1 MKTQKDHKSVIRTL
15 STIIAV
21 IMLLCSISVIA
32 GCKNKG
38 NSNNNNSKAEVV
50 LDKVSAA
57 AYKESSVKPQKMA
70 AFNFSEKSTDNS
82 ENEPADNSES
92 ESESPD
98 VSADIPDYT
107 FIFKSQSTINFDIKL
122 NNPKNY
128 YIMDFKL
135 TCDEEQIEYYD
146 KEMEKWTPIND
157 IWIRWS
163 GSNNQESRYRLRL
176 PNPEISPDNIKISEM
191 YYSDRT
197 DGANKTAVNM
207 NNKET
212 YTVYKVEDDLVVT
225 ETVSNS
231 CEKYIFKMA
240 KKEGVEIKSFTV
252 ADVDYMDR
260 INDEGLY
267 EMTSNGKIVVEYE
280 RKNGNVT
287 YKGKYEKYIEL
298 VNIVIKERKG
308 EWAVESVNGTDIFD
322 LYKVI
327 IEYTYK
333 YNLGIGYELKNNN
346 ESYLRSNLQAISII
360 FADSVELDGDGK
372 VVSFTGGR
380 VIKTFDLTKE

>member
-1 MKTQKDHKSVIRTL
+1 
-15 STIIAV
+15 
-21 IMLLCSISVIA
+21 MLLCSISVIA

-70 AFNFSEKSTDNS
+70 AFNLSEKSTDNS
-82 ENEPADNSES
+82 KNESADNSES

-98 VSADIPDYT
+98 ISADIPDYT
-107 FIFKSQSTINFDIKL
+107 FIFKSQTTINFDIKL

-176 PNPEISPDNIKISEM
+176 PNPEVSPDKIKISEM

-197 DGANKTAVNM
+197 DGTNKTAVNM

-212 YTVYKVEDDLVVT
+212 YTIYKVEDDLVIT

-231 CEKYIFKMA
+231 CEKYVFKMA

-267 EMTSNGKIVVEYE
+267 EMTSSGKIVVEYE
-280 RKNGNVT
+280 KKNGNVT
-287 YKGKYEKYIEL
+287 YKGKYEKDVEL
-298 VNIVIKERKG
+298 VNIVIKETTSK
-308 EWAVESVNGTDIFD
+308 WAVRSVNGTDIFE

-327 IEYTYK
+327 IEYNYK
-333 YNLGIGYELKNNN
+333 ESYNHDKIYELKANSTLFISK
-346 ESYLRSNLQAISII
+346 EKLQTVKII
-360 FADSVELDGDGK
+360 FADTVELDGDGN

-380 VIKTFDLTKE
+380 VIKTFDFTKE